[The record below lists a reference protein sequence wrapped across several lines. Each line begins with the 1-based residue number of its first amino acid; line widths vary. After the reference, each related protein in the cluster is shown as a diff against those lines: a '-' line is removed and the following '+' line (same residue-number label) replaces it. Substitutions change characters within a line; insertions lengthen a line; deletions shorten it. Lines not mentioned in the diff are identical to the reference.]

1 MIDLNKLATEAYIT
15 AKKIEI
21 NGAFIQTK
29 PMAIL
34 KHCATEVIEATEA
47 YCDYCENLN
56 NDKIETLDKSRE
68 DFENEIADIIV
79 CCLIISGYSIIDV
92 EKALNRVMEKNRLRA
107 EKQGDKL

>member
-15 AKKIEI
+15 AKKREI
-21 NGAFIQTK
+21 NGANIKTDL
-29 PMAIL
+29 MSML

-47 YCDYCENLN
+47 YCDYCEDLINDNL
-56 NDKIETLDKSRE
+56 ETLDKSRK

-79 CCLIISGYSIIDV
+79 CCLIISGDSIIDV

-107 EKQGDKL
+107 KKMGDKL